1 MELSYRAHHDLN
13 GFLQAAGFVAEQSTP
28 YDDSGSDSGDQFRP
42 PEHPDTEEED
52 DDLEDDVVEEDEEQA
67 KSKPTKAKSK
77 KGKLKP
83 GRKDIIA
90 TRKTHATA
98 GTPSTGNTNVK
109 SGSHEKE
116 QNAR

>member
-1 MELSYRAHHDLN
+1 MALSYRAQLN
-13 GFLQAAGFVAEQSTP
+13 GFLQAASFVADQTP
-28 YDDSGSDSGDQFRP
+28 LYDDSGSDSGDQFRP
-42 PEHPDTEEED
+42 PEHPDSEE
-52 DDLEDDVVEEDEEQA
+52 DDLEDDVEDEEEA

-98 GTPSTGNTNVK
+98 GTPSTGNTTVK
-109 SGSHEKE
+109 SGTYEKE
-116 QNAR
+116 RNAR